1 MIIKVCFMSLLTT
14 TTTTTT
20 TKNPNTNSSRGEE
33 ISDLHGSARLC
44 SLFFWFTVGK
54 LCSVYTHSLLGCVVL
69 FRLWQA
75 TWRDFSIKVCLLPFT
90 KLRGPRWG
98 TTLSLTNST
107 LRCDI
112 KTVQTTTTAATTG
125 PNGFWFLSGQRVEGR
140 KMLKGLS

>member
-1 MIIKVCFMSLLTT
+1 MIIKVCFMSLPTT
-14 TTTTTT
+14 TTS
-20 TKNPNTNSSRGEE
+20 KNPNTKSSRGEE
-33 ISDLHGSARLC
+33 ISDLHGSARFG
-44 SLFFWFTVGK
+44 SGSARFFWFTVGK

-98 TTLSLTNST
+98 TTTLSLTNST
-107 LRCDI
+107 LRRDI